1 MVTLLYIDSSNTS
14 FSQWL
19 FASCYSVSFTH
30 LLFKNI
36 SVSEV
41 LHGAR
46 NIAIPLALTANLAY
60 YFDLKFEH
68 CRSCAYMLSHFR
80 CGWLFET
87 LAHQAPLS
95 MGFSRHKYQIGLSCH
110 SPGDR
115 GMTQGWNPCLL
126 HLLYWKPTWECSCRS
141 CDDPLILFSLRLPPN
156 AILRFIHNFQSYTF
170 KTLFNYLE
178 EIKTP
183 ILMSYHLSVK
193 QNLIQ

>member
-1 MVTLLYIDSSNTS
+1 MVTLHYIDSSNTS

-126 HLLYWKPTWECSCRS
+126 HLLYWKLYALGTESPFPYFQDITISTL
-141 CDDPLILFSLRLPPN
+141 PFSYIAKKYVSVLV
-156 AILRFIHNFQSYTF
+156 
-170 KTLFNYLE
+170 E
-178 EIKTP
+178 E
-183 ILMSYHLSVK
+183 
-193 QNLIQ
+193 